1 LPCQGKP
8 REPPELLSRPYP
20 HPRFD
25 ALGHLSHHGQAH
37 RDVEPVDQ
45 VLGSGVE
52 VARQLAHILAAIGQE
67 GDLLLGCIPC
77 AFSTSK
83 SRRFG
88 PCLPKGPSMS
98 LSVSRHG
105 EPGPAGVSGRRY
117 PEARFPR
124 ARPVSPCGLR
134 REGTRCMCTIP

>member
-1 LPCQGKP
+1 M
-8 REPPELLSRPYP
+8 SRPSCWAARGP

-45 VLGSGVE
+45 LLGSGIE

-77 AFSTSK
+77 ALSTSK

-98 LSVSRHG
+98 LSVGWLG
-105 EPGPAGVSGRRY
+105 ELGPPSPARRY

-134 REGTRCMCTIP
+134 REGTRRMCTIP